1 MRIDKFLNSS
11 NIVKRRAI
19 AQDMLEHKVVLING
33 NVVKAS
39 KEVKVGDIV
48 EIVYLKETK
57 KYRVLKVPEQKSIPK
72 SAKDE
77 YVEEL

>member
-33 NVVKAS
+33 NVAKAS
-39 KEVKVGDIV
+39 KEVRVGDSI
-48 EIVYLKETK
+48 EIVFLKETK
-57 KYRVLKVPEQKSIPK
+57 KYRVLKIPEQKSIPK